1 MVGPESLGRE
11 TVNKSKNFSWLLVVG
26 FVSANTLFSYAA
38 PSVAFKSAPNGSSL
52 TLPEVLRMAENYNPD
67 LKAAKAQEIQAQK
80 EITIQQS
87 FYYPTLSLQGLASSG
102 FPGSNQHGFIGT
114 AGLVDSPFADAP
126 VGGLVS
132 KLDILDLTIPFKVR
146 SAQYFLEATK
156 QHTEIIRYEVDW
168 KALGYYFDSI
178 RYLSNYLIWK
188 DIYHRASVLQH
199 LVERLV
205 KTGQHNLS
213 DQYLIEVQAGLALAE
228 EKAYHSR
235 YLASLKNLALFIGK
249 KTEDVAV
256 PSFRNFDEASLKKIA
271 PGAASAFIL
280 KAVADAESAHS
291 LVNANRAKNYPAIIG
306 LGSIGGMAGSRLT
319 PVNDTSIGVGLNF
332 PIFEGFRIVSRVK
345 KGEGFETERQ
355 EQIKGLKLY
364 VDEDNAHYDELIA
377 YDQSRIKT
385 LKPLAKTT
393 EKSFS
398 EARQRYLN
406 YIGPLVDLRD
416 AIQYLADVQG
426 EINESETNLWFN
438 AASKAVLNGGKIA
451 Q

>member
-1 MVGPESLGRE
+1 MRIMDKLKTLSYIFGIGAS
-11 TVNKSKNFSWLLVVG
+11 LLV
-26 FVSANTLFSYAA
+26 SASVYAA
-38 PSVAFKSAPNGSSL
+38 SPSASFSSAPSSAL
-52 TLPEVLRMAENYNPD
+52 TLPEVLRLAESYNPD
-67 LKAAKAQEIQAQK
+67 LRAAKAQEVQAQK

-132 KLDILDLTIPFKVR
+132 KMDVLDLTIPFKVR

-156 QHTEIIRYEVDW
+156 QHTEIIRYQVDW

-178 RYLSNYLIWK
+178 RYLSDYLIWK

-199 LVERLV
+199 TVERLV

-213 DQYLIEVQAGLALAE
+213 DEYLIGVQAGLAFAE
-228 EKAYHSR
+228 QKAYHKR
-235 YLASLKNLALFIGK
+235 YAASLKNLALFLGK
-249 KTEDVAV
+249 KPEDVSV
-256 PSFRNFDEASLKKIA
+256 PSFKVFDAHSLKKIA

-291 LVNANRAKNYPAIIG
+291 LVNANRAENYPKIIG
-306 LGSIGGMAGSRLT
+306 LGSIGGMAGARLT
-319 PVNDTSIGVGLNF
+319 SVNDTSVGVGLNF
-332 PIFEGFRIVSRVK
+332 PLFEGFRIQSGVQK
-345 KGEGFETERQ
+345 AQGFETERQ

-364 VDEDNAHYDELIA
+364 VDEANAHYDQSIA
-377 YDQSRIKT
+377 YDSARINV
-385 LKPLAKTT
+385 LKPLSRLT
-393 EKSFS
+393 EKAFS
-398 EARQRYLN
+398 QARERYLN

-416 AIQYLADVQG
+416 AIQYLAQVQ
-426 EINESETNLWFN
+426 EKINDSETNLWFN
-438 AASKAVLNGGKIA
+438 AASKAVLNGGKVS

>member
-1 MVGPESLGRE
+1 MRIMDKLKTLSYIFGIGAS
-11 TVNKSKNFSWLLVVG
+11 LLV
-26 FVSANTLFSYAA
+26 SASVYAA
-38 PSVAFKSAPNGSSL
+38 SPSASFASAPSSAL
-52 TLPEVLRMAENYNPD
+52 TLPEVLRLAESYNPD
-67 LKAAKAQEIQAQK
+67 LRAAKAQEVQAQK

-132 KLDILDLTIPFKVR
+132 KMDVLDLTIPFKVR

-156 QHTEIIRYEVDW
+156 QHTEIIRYQVDW

-178 RYLSNYLIWK
+178 RYLSDYLIWK

-199 LVERLV
+199 TVERLV

-213 DQYLIEVQAGLALAE
+213 DEYLIGVQAGLAFAE
-228 EKAYHSR
+228 QKAYHKR
-235 YLASLKNLALFIGK
+235 YAASLKNLALFLGK
-249 KTEDVAV
+249 KPADVSV
-256 PSFRNFDEASLKKIA
+256 PSFKVFDAHSIKKIA

-291 LVNANRAKNYPAIIG
+291 LVNANRAENYPKVIG
-306 LGSIGGMAGSRLT
+306 LGSIGAMAGARLT
-319 PVNDTSIGVGLNF
+319 SVNDTSIGVGLNF
-332 PIFEGFRIVSRVK
+332 PLFEGFRIQSGVQK
-345 KGEGFETERQ
+345 AQGFETERQ

-364 VDEDNAHYDELIA
+364 VDEANAHYDQSIA
-377 YDQSRIKT
+377 YDSARINV
-385 LKPLAKTT
+385 LKPLSRLT
-393 EKSFS
+393 EKAFS
-398 EARQRYLN
+398 QARERYLN

-416 AIQYLADVQG
+416 AIQYLAQVQ
-426 EINESETNLWFN
+426 EKINDSETNLWFN
-438 AASKAVLNGGKIA
+438 AASKAVLNGGKVS